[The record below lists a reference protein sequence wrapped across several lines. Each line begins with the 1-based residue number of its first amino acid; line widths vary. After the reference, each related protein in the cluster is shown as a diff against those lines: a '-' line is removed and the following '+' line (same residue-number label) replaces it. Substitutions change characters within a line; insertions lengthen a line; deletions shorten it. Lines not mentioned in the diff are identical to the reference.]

1 MAIRS
6 ALAGAAVVA
15 TVVTITACAQSD
27 APGTQSQADGPLFS
41 PPTSTAAA
49 SPPTA
54 DEVVVQI
61 EGTGYTC
68 ESLMKLL
75 EPAVR
80 LGEGCNAPLQAAF
93 ERWSGRIPIFLD
105 SRLLDSALR
114 RIEGAADSLNQP
126 EFSPALL
133 AGYAVLA
140 CDFSDRLTYEGEPA
154 DLTMKAAAFVQTFN
168 AQFAD
173 VESEGLL
180 HLYLAA
186 TNELCPETLG

>member
-54 DEVVVQI
+54 DDVVVQI

-75 EPAVR
+75 EPAR
-80 LGEGCNAPLQAAF
+80 SFSILDC
-93 ERWSGRIPIFLD
+93 WIP
-105 SRLLDSALR
+105 R
-114 RIEGAADSLNQP
+114 
-126 EFSPALL
+126 
-133 AGYAVLA
+133 YAV
-140 CDFSDRLTYEGEPA
+140 S
-154 DLTMKAAAFVQTFN
+154 K
-168 AQFAD
+168 
-173 VESEGLL
+173 
-180 HLYLAA
+180 
-186 TNELCPETLG
+186 ELPTP